1 MLYQLLTL
9 VRKEMIQIFRNKFM
23 LPVIFLMPVI
33 QMAILVFAATFD
45 LKHIDL
51 AVVDPRPSPSSLKIK
66 SAFTGNPLYSVTE
79 YESLKEAEITFNRE
93 KNDLILVF
101 PAQFEKDIQQ
111 DNFTVQVL
119 VDAVD
124 SRNAQLA
131 SAYVQNTIMQYYPE
145 IMLKYSET
153 QDMSARQS
161 GFKIQPRYF
170 FNPELDYKK
179 YMLPG
184 LLVILTSAVG
194 IFLSA
199 FNIVREKET
208 GTIEQLNVSPIRK
221 PVFIIG
227 KLIPFWII
235 AMFEMSL
242 GLFIGYL
249 FYGVT
254 VAGPLGDLYLFTGAY
269 LILALGLGLLLS
281 TFAHTQQQVMFL
293 SWFFMMVFILMSG
306 IFTSVENMPVWA
318 QRINIINPLA
328 HFMKVIRMIM
338 LKGSALRDVMDD
350 FLFIVVSAVAV
361 ILAAIIRY
369 RKNEL

>member
-1 MLYQLLTL
+1 MRQLVTL
-9 VRKEMIQIFRNKFM
+9 IRKEMIQIFRNKFM

-51 AVVDPRPSPSSLKIK
+51 AVVDPKPSPSSLKIK
-66 SAFTGNPLYSVTE
+66 TAFTGNPLYSVTE
-79 YESLKEAEITFNRE
+79 YESIKEAEKTFKRE
-93 KNDLILVF
+93 KNDLILIF

-111 DNFTVQVL
+111 GKFNIQIL

-124 SRNAQLA
+124 SRKAQLA
-131 SAYVQNTIMQYYPE
+131 SAYVQNTIMTYYPE
-145 IMLKYSET
+145 TMLRLSES
-153 QDMSARQS
+153 QNLLSHKA
-161 GFKIQPRYF
+161 GFNIQPRYF
-170 FNPELDYKK
+170 FNPELDYKQ

-184 LLVILTSAVG
+184 LLVVLTSAVG

-208 GTIEQLNVSPIRK
+208 GTMEQLNVTPIRK
-221 PVFIIG
+221 PVLIIG
-227 KLIPFWII
+227 KLIPFWLI

-242 GLFIGYL
+242 GLFIGYM

-254 VAGPLGDLYLFTGAY
+254 VSGPILDLYLFTGAY
-269 LILALGLGLLLS
+269 LVLALGLGLLLS

-306 IFTSVENMPVWA
+306 IFTSVESMPVWA
-318 QRINIINPLA
+318 QRINILNPLA

-338 LKGSALRDVMDD
+338 LKGSALQDVMRE
-350 FLFIVVSAVAV
+350 FLFIIISAFTV
-361 ILAAIIRY
+361 ISAAILRY
-369 RKNEL
+369 RKNES